1 MDAQTIVND
10 AIGRWNAGDHAVGGA
25 MKAPEMLPELANFY
39 VTGKDVDEI
48 VKRLSYT
55 ISEGL
60 NRAFERFGDEE

>member
-10 AIGRWNAGDHAVGGA
+10 AIGRWHGGEQTGD
-25 MKAPEMLPELANFY
+25 METPELIPELANFY

-60 NRAFERFGDEE
+60 NRTFERFSAEA